1 MSGAGRPQ
9 GSPNRA
15 GDQVVRLATVTVRLS
30 EVERDFLVDAAAKK
44 GVAVGELVRNALR
57 GRRLIP
63 TARSQRT
70 GRK

>member
-1 MSGAGRPQ
+1 
-9 GSPNRA
+9 
-15 GDQVVRLATVTVRLS
+15 LATVTVRLS